1 MMKFYMLLRVISQER
16 YTITVE
22 ARSQSCF
29 FIEDL
34 EVGYGLSVHYTVLS
48 TKNGNQMDISFQLK
62 DTAGKMVVF
71 QVRKKEDFVSNHT
84 VTVAGDY
91 ELCFNNR
98 YSLMESKKI
107 VWELDIVGDEQ
118 RMEGD
123 MVTMENVNQ
132 TLEEYKE
139 QARILR
145 VGVVK

>member
-1 MMKFYMLLRVISQER
+1 MCFNFQER

-84 VTVAGDY
+84 VSAAGDY

-107 VWELDIVGDEQ
+107 MWELDIVGDEQ

-123 MVTMENVNQ
+123 MVTMESVNQ